1 MGEGLA
7 VRNEDRAQNWFQVIQ
22 ECRDSGLTNRE
33 FCRQRGIPEK
43 KFYYWLRKLRT
54 QALEAAQPQIVPISP
69 GAVAEDVLQ
78 IHFRGADLRLPG
90 TVDLDAVA
98 AVLRSI
104 QCRLRVHRSAPRD
117 RRTGGY
123 CHAAIWRT
131 AE

>member
-22 ECRDSGLTNRE
+22 ECRDSGLTKPGVLPAAGDPGE
-33 FCRQRGIPEK
+33 EVLLLASEAAHAGIG
-43 KFYYWLRKLRT
+43 
-54 QALEAAQPQIVPISP
+54 AAQPQIVPISP

-104 QCRLRVHRSAPRD
+104 QTV
-117 RRTGGY
+117 
-123 CHAAIWRT
+123 
-131 AE
+131 

>member
-78 IHFRGADLRLPG
+78 IHFRGAELRLPG
-90 TVDLDAVA
+90 SVDLDAVV

-104 QCRLRVHRSAPRD
+104 QTV
-117 RRTGGY
+117 
-123 CHAAIWRT
+123 
-131 AE
+131 

>member
-7 VRNEDRAQNWFQVIQ
+7 VRNEDRAQNWVQVIQ

-78 IHFRGADLRLPG
+78 IHFRGADLRLPR

-104 QCRLRVHRSAPRD
+104 QTV
-117 RRTGGY
+117 
-123 CHAAIWRT
+123 
-131 AE
+131 

>member
-7 VRNEDRAQNWFQVIQ
+7 VRNEYRAQNWFQVIQ

-78 IHFRGADLRLPG
+78 IHFRGADLRLLRGAVLRLPG

-98 AVLRSI
+98 AVLRSN
-104 QCRLRVHRSAPRD
+104 QTV
-117 RRTGGY
+117 
-123 CHAAIWRT
+123 
-131 AE
+131 

>member
-22 ECRDSGLTNRE
+22 ECRDSGLTNR
-33 FCRQRGIPEK
+33 
-43 KFYYWLRKLRT
+43 YWLRKLRT

-78 IHFRGADLRLPG
+78 IHFRGAELRLPG

-104 QCRLRVHRSAPRD
+104 QTV
-117 RRTGGY
+117 
-123 CHAAIWRT
+123 
-131 AE
+131 

>member
-1 MGEGLA
+1 MGEVLA
-7 VRNEDRAQNWFQVIQ
+7 VRNEYRAQNWFQVIQ

-54 QALEAAQPQIVPISP
+54 QALEVAQPQIVPISP

-78 IHFRGADLRLPG
+78 IHFRGAELRLPG
-90 TVDLDAVA
+90 SVDLDAVV

-104 QCRLRVHRSAPRD
+104 QTV
-117 RRTGGY
+117 
-123 CHAAIWRT
+123 
-131 AE
+131 

>member
-1 MGEGLA
+1 MA
-7 VRNEDRAQNWFQVIQ
+7 VVAMHHFSGPSAPFVRSKGTVSGGVFKNWFQVIQ

-104 QCRLRVHRSAPRD
+104 QTV
-117 RRTGGY
+117 
-123 CHAAIWRT
+123 
-131 AE
+131 

>member
-54 QALEAAQPQIVPISP
+54 QARRHWRRHSHRLCQYRRALSQRMCSKFIFEARICGFP
-69 GAVAEDVLQ
+69 E
-78 IHFRGADLRLPG
+78 R
-90 TVDLDAVA
+90 
-98 AVLRSI
+98 
-104 QCRLRVHRSAPRD
+104 
-117 RRTGGY
+117 
-123 CHAAIWRT
+123 
-131 AE
+131 